1 MEKYYCDHCRT
12 LYENAVIC
20 KICGNAAGNKIR
32 IEVQTQQ
39 NSDYL
44 TSD

>member
-1 MEKYYCDHCRT
+1 MEKYYCDNCRI
-12 LYENAVIC
+12 LYESAVIC
-20 KICGNAAGNKIR
+20 KICGNAAANKIW

-39 NSDYL
+39 KSDYL